1 MKVHPVIVSSTE
13 FRLGEH
19 VVIYD
24 LDDDM
29 HGKEGIFHGR
39 CKHEVYQDMRYLILL
54 IDNQKYIQVAEHQLQ
69 KIKTMIYNIKHTITK
84 SPYLGQKIQE

>member
-1 MKVHPVIVSSTE
+1 MKVHPIIVSSTE
-13 FRLGEH
+13 FHLGEH
-19 VVIYD
+19 VIIYD

-54 IDNQKYIQVAEHQLQ
+54 IENQRYYYVSENNL
-69 KIKTMIYNIKHTITK
+69 IKV
-84 SPYLGQKIQE
+84 Q

>member
-54 IDNQKYIQVAEHQLQ
+54 IENQKYHYVPENNLM
-69 KIKTMIYNIKHTITK
+69 KV
-84 SPYLGQKIQE
+84 S